1 MSDQLG
7 GVMKANERACPRCAE
22 PVKLDATA
30 CRHCGYEF
38 TAEEIAAA
46 QAKKKAQARQ
56 GIFGC
61 LGCGGLIA
69 VIAIIVAIS
78 GGSSTGGKEAEASRL
93 EATADKIDA
102 EANRVEQSD
111 GKQALVN
118 NYRTMLK
125 LAKGCDPMIGAIGD
139 AAKTGSPVAMF
150 AAAKEG
156 QARCQE
162 AWLGISKLS
171 PADGLPDAVREKEQK
186 AIKTCG
192 SAYFLR
198 QRAMET
204 AMEVADGD
212 AKPSKIASIQEDLQ
226 TGQGGVMLCVAEY
239 FDAAGAAGVKTDQ
252 LR

>member
-1 MSDQLG
+1 
-7 GVMKANERACPRCAE
+7 MKANEHACPRCAE

-46 QAKKKAQARQ
+46 QAKKKAQARK
-56 GIFGC
+56 GLFGC

-69 VIAIIVAIS
+69 VIAIIGAIG
-78 GGSSTGGKEAEASRL
+78 GGSSAGGNDAEASRL
-93 EATADKIDA
+93 EAAADKADA
-102 EANRVEQSD
+102 RADQLEAD
-111 GKQALVN
+111 AGKQGVLT
-118 NYRTMLK
+118 NYRTMLT
-125 LAKGCDPMIGAIGD
+125 LAKKCDPTIAALGE
-139 AAKTGSPVAMF
+139 AAKSGSAVAMY

-171 PADGLPDAVREKEQK
+171 PADGLPGAAREKEEK
-186 AIKTCG
+186 AIKACG

-204 AMEVADGD
+204 AMAIVDGD
-212 AKPSKIASIQEDLQ
+212 AKPSKVASLEEDLE
-226 TGQGGVMLCVAEY
+226 TGQAGVMLCVAGY
-239 FDAAGAAGVKTDQ
+239 FEAADAVGLKPAALK
-252 LR
+252 